1 MKIKK
6 LWWLAL
12 PLGMIVVTFI
22 GLQFLFPPAK
32 PQLKDPKNDPT
43 SAYKETVH
51 YVAVG
56 DSLTQGVGDETKRG
70 GFVPLVAD
78 YLTEKY
84 QLKSIQTENFGI
96 SGERSDQILKRV
108 KKDDELKRSLKSS
121 DLITITVGGNDLLQA
136 FQKNLTAS
144 SAKTFARPIKKYEKQ
159 VEELLEQVRKLNKT
173 APIYVVGIYNPY
185 YLNFPDV
192 KEMQKVV
199 NNWND
204 ATKKLTK
211 ATYQCYFI
219 PVNDLLYKGLPA
231 KTSGSS
237 DTMTKQS
244 TTASSV
250 KNNVLYDKDN
260 FHPNN
265 LGYQIMAHA
274 VEEKMIATK
283 EQWLVKEG
291 Q

>member
-1 MKIKK
+1 MKLKK
-6 LWWLAL
+6 LWWLAV
-12 PLGMIVVTFI
+12 PLVVTVVTLV
-22 GLQFLFPPAK
+22 GLNFAFPAAK
-32 PQLKDPKNDPT
+32 PQLQSPKNDPT
-43 SAYKETVH
+43 RNYKETVH

-70 GFVPLVAD
+70 GFVPLVAN
-78 YLTEKY
+78 YLKDHY
-84 QLKSIQTENFGI
+84 QLKTIQTENFGI

-108 KKDDELKRSLKSS
+108 KKDDELQRSLKSS

-144 SAKTFARPIKKYEKQ
+144 SAKKFARPIKTYTEHT
-159 VEELLEQVRKLNKT
+159 EDLLTAVRKLNKT

-199 NNWND
+199 DSWND
-204 ATKKLTK
+204 ATKKLTQDV
-211 ATYQCYFI
+211 YQCYFI
-219 PVNDLLYKGLPA
+219 PVNDLLYKGLPEKTA
-231 KTSGSS
+231 KSA
-237 DTMTKQS
+237 DTQQS
-244 TTASSV
+244 TTDSSV

-274 VEEKMIATK
+274 LEEKMIATK
-283 EQWLVKEG
+283 AQWLVKE
-291 Q
+291 